1 MATGSLPRGTE
12 VVDAPIEDDA
22 TPFPREDVVMVVFGR
37 SSMPEKHRALDLSK
51 GAPSRGD
58 QRWGDKEM

>member
-1 MATGSLPRGTE
+1 ME

-37 SSMPEKHRALDLSK
+37 SSTPEKHRALDLSK